1 MKNISGVTLIEMLI
15 GVVISSIIIAA
26 MYTTYS
32 VINNTYS
39 RVTDVAGISKSGRD
53 IVSMIMRDVRMAG
66 YKYYYGY
73 NEANELKAEGK
84 KIPRNDYLQFIPGDT
99 EDTEIKSHAPIVIYR
114 NTIGDKTKV
123 GSGDPLAPGYTI
135 LDESTEV
142 NNVCCDQ
149 IHIVLNFYQQFF
161 S

>member
-39 RVTDVAGISKSGRD
+39 RVTDVVGISKSGRD
-53 IVSMIMRDVRMAG
+53 IVSKIMRDVRMAG

-73 NEANELKAEGK
+73 NEANELKAEGENSK
-84 KIPRNDYLQFIPGDT
+84 K
-99 EDTEIKSHAPIVIYR
+99 
-114 NTIGDKTKV
+114 
-123 GSGDPLAPGYTI
+123 
-135 LDESTEV
+135 
-142 NNVCCDQ
+142 
-149 IHIVLNFYQQFF
+149 
-161 S
+161 

>member
-39 RVTDVAGISKSGRD
+39 RVTDLAGITKSGRD
-53 IVSMIMRDVRMAG
+53 NVSIILRDVRMAG

-73 NEANELKAEGK
+73 NEANELKAEGE
-84 KIPRNDYLQFIPGDT
+84 KIPRNDYLHFVPGDT
-99 EDTEIKSHAPIVIYR
+99 DATEKNSHAPIVIY
-114 NTIGDKTKV
+114 
-123 GSGDPLAPGYTI
+123 
-135 LDESTEV
+135 
-142 NNVCCDQ
+142 
-149 IHIVLNFYQQFF
+149 
-161 S
+161 